1 MNAISKKLSQFLK
14 FTLRTLL
21 VSMVLITFLQVI
33 MRYVF
38 NSPLSWAEETVGV
51 IMIYFGLIGGSLGI
65 CYHIH
70 ISLEFFLKK
79 FLVKQEKFVKYGE
92 IFLYIG
98 FGLIEI
104 VCGTQLMKLTKFQ
117 VIPATGLPVPYTY
130 LALPIAG
137 MVMIIFAGE
146 LLIRLKKGDNYGF
159 GDNHTIR

>member
-1 MNAISKKLSQFLK
+1 VDKISQKLDHFLK
-14 FTLRTLL
+14 YFLRVLL
-21 VSMVLITFLQVI
+21 LSMVIITFLQVV

-38 NSPLSWAEETVGV
+38 NSPLTWAEETVGL

-65 CYHIH
+65 YYYLH

-79 FLVKQEKFVKYGE
+79 FLKKQEKSVKYIE

-104 VCGTQLMKLTKFQ
+104 ICGMQLMKLTRFQ
-117 VIPATGLPVPYTY
+117 VLPATNLPVIYTY

-137 MVMIIFAGE
+137 IIMVIFA
-146 LLIRLKKGDNYGF
+146 LTLIVRLKRGDNRELGDNYI
-159 GDNHTIR
+159 IR

>member
-1 MNAISKKLSQFLK
+1 VDAISKKLSQFLK
-14 FTLRTLL
+14 FTLRIFL
-21 VSMVLITFLQVI
+21 VSTVLITFLQVI

-38 NSPLSWAEETVGV
+38 NSPLIWAEETVGV

-70 ISLEFFLKK
+70 ISLEIFLKK
-79 FLVKQEKFVKYGE
+79 FLRKQEKLIKYGE
-92 IFLYIG
+92 IFLYIV

-104 VCGTQLMKLTKFQ
+104 VCGIQIMMLTKFQ

-137 MVMIIFAGE
+137 IVMIIFAGE
-146 LLIRLKKGDNYGF
+146 LVVRLKRGDSHGLGNNY
-159 GDNHTIR
+159 TIR

>member
-1 MNAISKKLSQFLK
+1 MDEIPRKLSHFLK
-14 FTLRTLL
+14 FTLRIFL
-21 VSMVLITFLQVI
+21 VSTVLITFLQVI

-65 CYHIH
+65 CYHLH

-79 FLVKQEKFVKYGE
+79 FLRKQIIFIKYGE

-104 VCGTQLMKLTKFQ
+104 VYGIQLMKLTKFQ

-137 MVMIIFAGE
+137 VVMIIFAGE
-146 LLIRLKKGDNYGF
+146 LLIRLRKGDNYEF
-159 GDNHTIR
+159 GDNYTIR

>member
-1 MNAISKKLSQFLK
+1 MDTIFQRLSLFLR
-14 FTLRTLL
+14 FTLRILL
-21 VSMVLITFLQVI
+21 ISTVLITFLQVI

-38 NSPLSWAEETVGV
+38 NSPLIWAEETVGV

-70 ISLEFFLKK
+70 ISLDIFLEKFLK
-79 FLVKQEKFVKYGE
+79 KQEKFVKYGE

-98 FGLIEI
+98 FGLIET
-104 VCGTQLMKLTKFQ
+104 VCGIQFMKLTKFQ

-137 MVMIIFAGE
+137 IIMIIFAGE
-146 LLIRLKKGDNYGF
+146 LLIKLKRGDNYGF
-159 GDNHTIR
+159 GDNYIIR